1 MTFEEGP
8 DLTTYHHHLLDW
20 LEDSIS
26 FIPSFLDDPYSIPE
40 SIAGSEWWTQE
51 QDQANLLQM
60 PPSTTPIAV
69 PSTTTTSSSP
79 QSLPQPEF
87 SKKRKLPTSPTTP
100 NKVAAHGNR
109 RRTGPDASDER
120 NGKFEEE
127 GEIPQK
133 PGNGRKG
140 QGKGNGGNSGNGNK
154 EVRWAEHL
162 LNPCATAIEVANLS
176 RVQHLLCVLHE
187 LASPSGDANHRLA
200 AYGLRTL
207 TRHLSS
213 TRIAAAVNVP
223 ARGGGPADDS
233 PCFVS
238 TEPKLFRSA
247 LIKFHDVSPWFALP
261 NSLANA
267 SILQALTLDSN
278 QRLRP
283 LHVVDIGVS
292 HGVQWPTLLE
302 ALTRRPGG
310 PPALVRLTVAG
321 AAAPPG
327 PFSAAPPGYD
337 FSSHLLRYAKS
348 IDLNLRIERADSLA
362 PRSLSLTGG
371 EILVVCAQF
380 RVGHGGL
387 DARTAL
393 LQSVREL
400 NPDLMV
406 LSEVDGGRAGE
417 GDGSFPAEFGR
428 RAELLWRFLDS
439 TSAAFKGRDCAE
451 RRVVEGEAARVLE
464 GRAPEEGKERWRE
477 MMVGLGFRDEVFGEE
492 AVEAGR
498 ALLRKYDGN
507 WEMRAAEAAV
517 GLWWKG
523 QPVSFCSLWKP
534 HTGSQ

>member
-1 MTFEEGP
+1 
-8 DLTTYHHHLLDW
+8 
-20 LEDSIS
+20 
-26 FIPSFLDDPYSIPE
+26 
-40 SIAGSEWWTQE
+40 
-51 QDQANLLQM
+51 M
-60 PPSTTPIAV
+60 PPSTAPIAV
-69 PSTTTTSSSP
+69 PPATTTTTIP

-87 SKKRKLPTSPTTP
+87 SKKRKLPKSPITP

-109 RRTGPDASDER
+109 RRTGPDASKEGD
-120 NGKFEEE
+120 GKFEED

-133 PGNGRKG
+133 PGSGRKG
-140 QGKGNGGNSGNGNK
+140 QGKGNGGNSGNGSK

-162 LNPCATAIEVANLS
+162 LNPCATAIEAANLS
-176 RVQHLLCVLHE
+176 RVQHLLYVLDE

-207 TRHLSS
+207 THHLSS
-213 TRIAAAVNVP
+213 TRIAAAANVP
-223 ARGGGPADDS
+223 GRAGGLADDS

-238 TEPKLFRSA
+238 TEPNLFRSA

-278 QRLRP
+278 QRSRP

-310 PPALVRLTVAG
+310 APALVRLTVAG

-348 IDLNLRIERADSLA
+348 IDLNLRIDRADSLA
-362 PRSLSLTGG
+362 PRSLSLASG

-380 RVGHGGL
+380 RMGHGGP
-387 DARTAL
+387 DDRTAF

-400 NPDLMV
+400 NPDLVV

-417 GDGSFPAEFGR
+417 GDGSFSAEFGR

-451 RRVVEGEAARVLE
+451 RQVVEGEAARVLE
-464 GRAPEEGKERWRE
+464 GRVAAEGREWWRE
-477 MMVGLGFRDEVFGEE
+477 RMAGLGFRDEGFGEE
-492 AVEAGR
+492 AAEAGR

-507 WEMRAAEAAV
+507 WEMRPAEAAV
-517 GLWWKG
+517 GFWWKG